1 MSKPSSHSS
10 LGRVATATSVIAALR
25 RGASLLMALGA
36 LALLPALADRSD
48 RAQPLTIEAD
58 RPGSVDLAKQV
69 AVFNGNVV
77 ITQGTMVIRAERVEV
92 REGSDGFRSANAIGG
107 GGRQATFRQ
116 RRDGAGD
123 EFIDGRADRIE
134 YDGRGNTVRFIGN
147 ARVQRLRGSTVAD
160 EITGALMTYNGLSEV
175 FEVAGATSTAAS
187 AAGSAA
193 SAPTGGSGR
202 VRVVLTPR
210 EGSAAAAAGK
220 APEAAASAAA
230 AASGASR

>member
-1 MSKPSSHSS
+1 MSKHFPRPHFLSFASASS
-10 LGRVATATSVIAALR
+10 RAVAVFAPRGAAL
-25 RGASLLMALGA
+25 LVALSA
-36 LALLPALADRSD
+36 LALQPALAERSD

-69 AVFNGNVV
+69 AIFNGNVV
-77 ITQGTMVIRAERVEV
+77 ITQGTMAIRAERVEV

-107 GGRQATFRQ
+107 AGRQASFRQ
-116 RRDGAGD
+116 RRDGGGD
-123 EFIDGRADRIE
+123 EYIDGRADRIE
-134 YDGRGNTVRFIGN
+134 YDGRANTVRFVGN

-175 FEVAGATSTAAS
+175 FEVAGATPTAA
-187 AAGSAA
+187 APAGSAA
-193 SAPTGGSGR
+193 SAPAPAGR

-220 APEAAASAAA
+220 APEAAA